1 MAKCR
6 PECRHGNLK
15 GRARETEKGSVPFF
29 FPLLL
34 QRTEMRIAVLL
45 LAASSLLGAADTQW
59 FVNFDKSGVE
69 GWHLP
74 LPAKWEIADDGGNKF
89 LRMLEPGP
97 IGNPRRPQQF
107 ALWQAGCVGNFE
119 LNVKV
124 RRRQK
129 SVLLAFGFQ
138 DRLHFYYAHLSV
150 DPGDH
155 AVHNGFFK
163 VDGGERV
170 RIAGTGSAPA
180 LPTADW
186 HNVRLVRDVA
196 SGAMDVFI
204 DGQKEPRFHFIDK
217 SFNFGWVGV
226 GSFDETGDFDDFRLR
241 GTPSGKCQAVRI
253 SPLDPQ

>member
-1 MAKCR
+1 MR
-6 PECRHGNLK
+6 
-15 GRARETEKGSVPFF
+15 VVI
-29 FPLLL
+29 LLL
-34 QRTEMRIAVLL
+34 TIC
-45 LAASSLLGAADTQW
+45 SLLGAADANW
-59 FVNFDKSGVE
+59 FVNFDKTGFD

-74 LPAKWEIADDGGNKF
+74 LRDKWEIALEDGNKF
-89 LRMLEPGP
+89 LRMTAPGP

-107 ALWQAGCVGNFE
+107 ALWQAGCVTDFE

-129 SVLLAFGFQ
+129 SVLVAFGFQ

-150 DPGDH
+150 DGGDH

-186 HNVRLVRDVA
+186 HDVRLTRNVG
-196 SGAMDVFI
+196 SGAMDVFL
-204 DGQKEPRFHFIDK
+204 DGETEPRFHFVDK
-217 SFNFGWVGV
+217 SFRYGWAGI
-226 GSFDETGDFDDFRLR
+226 GSFDETGDFDDFRLH
-241 GTPSGKCQAVRI
+241 GKPSSECRSDRI